1 MNNHYEALG
10 VQRDA
15 GPSIVKI
22 AYEGKLKALAKAGLA
37 DAERQAEERLLER
50 AYATLSDD
58 IKRERYDQQLDQ
70 HLERQE
76 EAARNAGGRG
86 WIVAVVAVLI
96 VAGSFGAYINN
107 RNNARERIRLEE
119 ERIARD
125 RDEAKRQVEAE
136 EAQRVAER
144 EAAQFRAEQQE
155 RNDARMRERRDS
167 SSRYASD
174 YDFRAQQDAHK
185 RALDY
190 AAEQREREE
199 DAKQRGYARQ
209 AEDDRRRAQA
219 EVERQKRFVS
229 DREREE
235 ERIRA
240 ERAYRAQHEAD
251 LARAREIAVQREE
264 EMARMREL
272 AAKRGR

>member
-1 MNNHYEALG
+1 M
-10 VQRDA
+10 
-15 GPSIVKI
+15 KI

-37 DAERQAEERLLER
+37 DSERQAEERLLER

-58 IKRERYDQQLDQ
+58 TKRERYDQQLDE

-76 EAARNAGGRG
+76 KAAQGSGKRG
-86 WIVAVVAVLI
+86 WIVGVVALLI
-96 VAGSFGAYINN
+96 VGTSFGAYINS
-107 RNNARERIRLEE
+107 RNSARERIRLEE
-119 ERIARD
+119 ERIVREHE
-125 RDEAKRQVEAE
+125 EAKRHAEAE

-155 RNDARMRERRDS
+155 RQDARMRGRRDS
-167 SSRYASD
+167 SSRYTSD
-174 YDFRAQQDAHK
+174 YDFRGQQEAHQ
-185 RALDY
+185 RALDT

-199 DAKQRGYARQ
+199 EARQRGYARQ

-229 DREREE
+229 EREREE

-240 ERAYRAQHEAD
+240 ERAYRAQHEAEM
-251 LARAREIAVQREE
+251 ARAREIAAQREE
-264 EMARMREL
+264 EMARMREV